1 MHAFIG
7 LGSNLDHPS
16 QRLISD
22 LRALQRLPGLTLCHH
37 SRLYA
42 SAPVGPRD
50 QPDYVNAVADIDTP
64 LSPHA
69 LLHTLQ
75 ALELA
80 AGRQRLRHWGERT
93 LDLDILLIGD
103 SQWIGGGATASRRFL
118 GRRIRAASWLLKCR
132 GQRQTFACAGGYRR
146 FRLVG
151 IRARIRIRARDRR
164 PLAASLPVRCVVFVS
179 PSARLGVPTSLAVL
193 LRPHRS
199 GGFRGRFRW
208 PVPLFSDRGLLPE
221 NPRQR
226 RPTIGPIRPRAPRR
240 VPEPS
245 PGGRPRG

>member
-16 QRLISD
+16 QRLISA

-42 SAPVGPRD
+42 SAPVGPQD

-69 LLHTLQ
+69 LLHTLK

-103 SQWIGGGATASRRFL
+103 SHIDSDDLQVPHPQMTRRAFVLEPLLEICPHALLPDGTALRSFL
-118 GRRIRAASWLLKCR
+118 GQVAEQPIS
-132 GQRQTFACAGGYRR
+132 
-146 FRLVG
+146 
-151 IRARIRIRARDRR
+151 
-164 PLAASLPVRCVVFVS
+164 PLAEL
-179 PSARLGVPTSLAVL
+179 
-193 LRPHRS
+193 
-199 GGFRGRFRW
+199 
-208 PVPLFSDRGLLPE
+208 DRDALIE
-221 NPRQR
+221 
-226 RPTIGPIRPRAPRR
+226 
-240 VPEPS
+240 
-245 PGGRPRG
+245 